1 MSARTLSTR
10 TIERVVRSHPSQDG
24 DGVKISRIHDFGG
37 GLDPFLMLDELG
49 SERPDDYI
57 GGFPPHPH
65 RGIQTLTYV
74 IHGGLSH
81 EDHLGHSSTIGVG
94 DAQWMHTGRGIIH
107 SEMPLTDSQGL
118 HAFQLWLNLPARDK
132 LSVATYRDVRTSEM
146 PRITAYNAE
155 LIALGG
161 DWHSHD
167 IENRDKGSGDN
178 ESNEQR
184 VSGPLD
190 ALAGQSG
197 VAHVRLAAGGSI
209 TLEQA
214 APTLLIYVFEGE
226 LALGN
231 EVIAQGQLARL
242 SPGESVQ
249 LTSTPG
255 AQALVLA
262 GHPHSEPIA
271 HYGPFVM
278 NTREELDQ
286 ALHDYREGTL
296 TN

>member
-1 MSARTLSTR
+1 MSLR
-10 TIERVVRSHPSQDG
+10 TIERLVRAHPSQDG

-74 IHGGLSH
+74 IHGGLTH

-94 DAQWMHTGRGIIH
+94 DAQWMHTGHGIIH

-132 LSVATYRDVRTSEM
+132 LSPATYRDVRAAEM
-146 PRITAYNAE
+146 ARIETPGAQ

-161 DWHSHD
+161 DWASEGRH
-167 IENRDKGSGDN
+167 I
-178 ESNEQR
+178 
-184 VSGPLD
+184 SGPLD
-190 ALAGQSG
+190 ALAGRG
-197 VAHVRLAAGGSI
+197 AVAHVRLEAGGSLM
-209 TLEQA
+209 LEQA
-214 APTLLIYVFEGE
+214 APTLLVYVFEGE
-226 LALGN
+226 LSLEGDKVAR
-231 EVIAQGQLARL
+231 GQLARL
-242 SPGESVQ
+242 GEGERVGM
-249 LTSTPG
+249 TSDSG

-262 GHPHSEPIA
+262 GHPHHESIA

-278 NTREELDQ
+278 NSREELDQ
-286 ALHDYREGTL
+286 ALRDYRDGTL
-296 TN
+296 AG

>member
-1 MSARTLSTR
+1 MSAPSNASRTV
-10 TIERVVRSHPSQDG
+10 ERIVRSHPSQDG
-24 DGVKISRIHDFGG
+24 DGVKISRIHDFSG

-74 IHGGLSH
+74 VHGGLSH
-81 EDHLGHSSTIGVG
+81 EDQLGHTSTIGVG

-132 LSVATYRDVRTSEM
+132 LSPATYRDVRAAEM
-146 PRITAYNAE
+146 PRIETQSAV

-161 DWHSHD
+161 EWHGHD
-167 IENRDKGSGDN
+167 KESGA
-178 ESNEQR
+178 QR
-184 VSGPLD
+184 ISGPLD
-190 ALAGQSG
+190 ALAGQAG
-197 VAHVRLAAGGSI
+197 VAHVKLANAGSL

-226 LALGN
+226 LTLGN
-231 EVIAQGQLARL
+231 EAIAQGQLARL
-242 SPGESVQ
+242 NQGERVQ
-249 LTSTPG
+249 LTSALG

-262 GHPHSEPIA
+262 GHPHGEPIA

-286 ALHDYREGTL
+286 ALRDYRQGTL
-296 TN
+296 AS

>member
-1 MSARTLSTR
+1 MSARTV
-10 TIERVVRSHPSQDG
+10 ERIVRSHPSQDG

-49 SERPDDYI
+49 SDSPDDYI

-81 EDHLGHSSTIGVG
+81 EDQLGHSSTIGVG
-94 DAQWMHTGRGIIH
+94 DAQWMHTGHGIIH

-132 LSVATYRDVRTSEM
+132 LSPATYRDVRAADM
-146 PRITAYNAE
+146 PRIEVPGAE

-161 DWHSHD
+161 EWHGHD
-167 IENRDKGSGDN
+167 KESG
-178 ESNEQR
+178 EQR
-184 VSGPLD
+184 ISGPLD
-190 ALAGQSG
+190 ALAGRG
-197 VAHVRLAAGGSI
+197 AVAHVRLAAGGSLI
-209 TLEQA
+209 LEQT
-214 APTLLIYVFEGE
+214 APTLLVYVFEGE
-226 LALGN
+226 LIVGN
-231 EVIAQGQLARL
+231 DAIARGQLARL
-242 SPGESVQ
+242 NKGRHVQ
-249 LTSTPG
+249 LASTPG

-262 GHPHSEPIA
+262 GHPHGEPIA

>member
-1 MSARTLSTR
+1 MSAHRNSAR
-10 TIERVVRSHPSQDG
+10 TIERIIRSLPSQDG
-24 DGVKISRIHDFGG
+24 DGVKISRIHDFAG

-49 SERPDDYI
+49 SEHPDDYI

-132 LSVATYRDVRTSEM
+132 LSPATYRDIHAADM
-146 PRITAYNAE
+146 PRIAAYNAE

-161 DWHSHD
+161 DWHSF
-167 IENRDKGSGDN
+167 NKGSVDKEGSDS

-197 VAHVRLAAGGSI
+197 VAHVRLAAGGSL
-209 TLEQA
+209 TLKQT

-226 LALGN
+226 LAVGDD
-231 EVIAQGQLARL
+231 VIAQGQLARL
-242 SPGESVQ
+242 SQGEHVQ
-249 LTSTPG
+249 LTSTSG
-255 AQALVLA
+255 AQSLVLA
-262 GHPHSEPIA
+262 GHPHGEPIA

-286 ALHDYREGTL
+286 TLRDYRDGTL
-296 TN
+296 AR

>member
-1 MSARTLSTR
+1 MSAQRNSTR
-10 TIERVVRSHPSQDG
+10 TVERIIRSHPSQDG
-24 DGVKISRIHDFGG
+24 DGVKISRIHDFSG

-49 SERPDDYI
+49 SEHPDDYI

-94 DAQWMHTGRGIIH
+94 DAQWMHTGHGIIH

-132 LSVATYRDVRTSEM
+132 LSPATYRDVRATEM
-146 PRITAYNAE
+146 PRIDANNAE

-161 DWHSHD
+161 DWHRLNKESS
-167 IENRDKGSGDN
+167 NN
-178 ESNEQR
+178 ESNEQC

-190 ALAGQSG
+190 ALAGQGG
-197 VAHVRLAAGGSI
+197 VAHVRLAANGSI

-226 LALGN
+226 LAVG
-231 EVIAQGQLARL
+231 EDVVARGQLARL
-242 SPGESVQ
+242 SQGEQVQ
-249 LTSTPG
+249 LISTSG

-262 GHPHSEPIA
+262 GHPHGEPIA

-286 ALHDYREGTL
+286 ALQDYRDGAL

>member
-1 MSARTLSTR
+1 MSLR
-10 TIERVVRSHPSQDG
+10 TIERLIRSHPSQDG

-49 SERPDDYI
+49 SEHTDDYI

-81 EDHLGHSSTIGVG
+81 EDHLGHASTIGVG
-94 DAQWMHTGRGIIH
+94 DAQWMHTGHGIIH

-132 LSVATYRDVRTSEM
+132 LSPATYRDVRAAEM
-146 PRITAYNAE
+146 PRIQTPGAE

-161 DWHSHD
+161 EWQSHD
-167 IENRDKGSGDN
+167 EESG
-178 ESNEQR
+178 QQT

-190 ALAGQSG
+190 ALAGQAA
-197 VAHVRLAAGGSI
+197 VAHVRLIAGGSI
-209 TLEQA
+209 SLELL
-214 APTLLIYVFEGE
+214 APTLLLYVFEGE
-226 LALGN
+226 LAVGDDA
-231 EVIAQGQLARL
+231 IAQGQLARL
-242 SPGESVQ
+242 GGGERLE
-249 LTSTPG
+249 LTSAAG
-255 AQALVLA
+255 GQALVLA
-262 GHPHSEPIA
+262 GQPHGEPIA

-286 ALHDYREGTL
+286 ALRDYREGTL
-296 TN
+296 TS